1 MYFWIPKQF
10 RYNAAFYHFQS
21 LNCAGKHSFIV
32 KTTIAIIGA
41 GPAGASTS
49 IFLSKAGIDHVLL
62 DKAVFPRDKV
72 CGDGCSGKTVHV
84 LRKADPTWV
93 QELFADASRFTPSK
107 GVSFVAPN
115 GRRLDIEFGA
125 GSLKDVPAPGFTAAR
140 LHFDD
145 FLFRK
150 TEHSCA
156 TVLQDAAVE
165 RLDRTPEGIRIG
177 YRHEGIEKELLAQY
191 IVGADGDKSIIRK
204 TFLDAAESPKA
215 YSVGLRA
222 YYSGVRDLHPGNYIE
237 LHFLPEVMP
246 GYFWIF
252 PMANGLA
259 NVGIG
264 MLSKDVRRR
273 KINLRETMLKAI
285 GQNPWIRQRFEGAAL
300 QGKIQGWGLPLY
312 QRRAPL
318 SGDRYLLTGDAGS
331 LIDPF
336 TGEGIGNA
344 LYSGMLAAES
354 LQKAI
359 SSSVHDARS
368 LQQLYDAEWY
378 RRMGSEL
385 RSSQTMQFLSGY
397 PWLFN
402 LVVGKAIKSPSL
414 GRTISAMLSNADMRE
429 QFRKPSFYFNI
440 LFNR

>member
-1 MYFWIPKQF
+1 M
-10 RYNAAFYHFQS
+10 
-21 LNCAGKHSFIV
+21 
-32 KTTIAIIGA
+32 KTTVAIIGA
-41 GPAGASTS
+41 GPAGSSTS

-84 LRKADPTWV
+84 LCKADPAWV
-93 QELFADASRFTPSK
+93 QELFADPSGFAPSK
-107 GVSFVAPN
+107 GVSFIAPN
-115 GRRLDIEFGA
+115 GRRLDIEFKQDPG
-125 GSLKDVPAPGFTAAR
+125 KDIPAPGFTATR
-140 LHFDD
+140 LRFDD

-150 TEHSCA
+150 TEHPCA
-156 TVLQDAAVE
+156 QVLQHASAEHLE
-165 RLDRTPEGIRIG
+165 RTAEGIRIRF
-177 YRHEGIEKELLAQY
+177 RHEGKEKELLAQY
-191 IVGADGDKSIIRK
+191 LVGADGDKSIIRK
-204 TFLDAAESPKA
+204 TFLNTAESPKA

-222 YYSGVRDLHPGNYIE
+222 YYSGVRDLHPGNFIE
-237 LHFLPEVMP
+237 LHFLPEVLP

-252 PMANGLA
+252 PLPNGMA

-264 MLSKDVRRR
+264 MLSKEVRRK
-273 KINLRETMLKAI
+273 KINLRDMMLKAI
-285 GQNPWIRQRFEGAAL
+285 AQNPWIRSRFESADL

-318 SGDRYLLTGDAGS
+318 SGDRYLLAGDAGS

-344 LYSGMLAAES
+344 LYSGMLVAEA

-359 SSSVHDARS
+359 RSDVHDAQS

-414 GRTISAMLSNADMRE
+414 GQTISAMLSNADMRD
-429 QFRKPSFYFNI
+429 QFRKPSFYFRI
-440 LFNR
+440 LFNK